1 MEQLFVGLLNGS
13 AGIQIERVSVRVG
26 PGLNSLGLFFV
37 CRACSASWRCKSSTQ
52 PDGGEVLAKRKSV
65 AARQGFKEASS
76 KVVT

>member
-1 MEQLFVGLLNGS
+1 MFGNLE
-13 AGIQIERVSVRVG
+13 VR
-26 PGLNSLGLFFV
+26 PRLS
-37 CRACSASWRCKSSTQ
+37 RAEVKSSTQ